1 MEIAVFTQDGC
12 VNCEMF
18 KDVLKSQGLSY
29 KEHDAGL
36 AFNPGA
42 KGYFEKNPD
51 WRTNGVVPAMGVLQI
66 DRTLPI
72 VVINDKAYNY
82 EEALRKVAATTT
94 PVQFN
99 SKVKCEEGV
108 CVLA

>member
-1 MEIAVFTQDGC
+1 MVIAVFTQDGC
-12 VNCEMF
+12 MNCETF
-18 KDVLKSQGLSY
+18 KGVLKEQGLNY
-29 KEHDAGL
+29 KEHDAGV
-36 AFNPGA
+36 AFNPSA

-51 WRTNGVVPAMGVLQI
+51 WRTNGVVPAMGMLQI

-82 EEALRKVAATTT
+82 EEALQKVATT
-94 PVQFN
+94 PTKFN
-99 SKVKCEEGV
+99 SKVKCEDGV